1 MPIITFWSD
10 SDKTIGQTVSAAAV
24 ATVMAIEYN
33 YKVLLLSADFNNT
46 SMEKCFGSQESN
58 NAIVKSL
65 VNMPQINLD
74 SGITGL
80 LKMAENNR
88 VTPEIIHDY
97 TKIIFNNRLEVLYSP
112 INLFERKDE
121 INFLMQMKN
130 IIVSASKYYD
140 YVLVDLKKGYKYSE
154 QIEILEIS
162 DIVIMNV
169 EQKEESL
176 KSWKKIEE
184 LKSFIHKIVF
194 NICRYDNNSK
204 YNIKNLSRK
213 VLNQQKLCGIPY
225 NTSFFEATQEG
236 KIAEMFVR
244 LKTIKEENE
253 NILFVEKIKLLIE
266 TIFMKYKEARIKT
279 E

>member
-154 QIEILEIS
+154 QIEILKIS